1 MLPAGKSKKE
11 IVLDLAGQGLTAPE
25 IAKQTGIKYNTV
37 YFYMNPEKCKKKS
50 GKQEK
55 ENHEPGWNADRHA
68 CKTCQYRAAQADKIN
83 VGIGCAYALIVEH
96 SRGCDVEDCNVYVR
110 GKRISGKKRR

>member
-11 IVLDLAGQGLTAPE
+11 IVLELAEQGLTAPE
-25 IAKQTGIKYNTV
+25 IAKRTGIKYNTV

-55 ENHEPGWNADRHA
+55 ENHDPGWNKDRHA
-68 CKTCQYRAAQADKIN
+68 CKTCQYRAAQADKVN
-83 VGIGCAYALIVEH
+83 AGIGCMYSLIEKR
-96 SRGCDVEDCNVYVR
+96 SRGCDVEDCAVYVR
-110 GKRISGKKRR
+110 GKRISVKKRR